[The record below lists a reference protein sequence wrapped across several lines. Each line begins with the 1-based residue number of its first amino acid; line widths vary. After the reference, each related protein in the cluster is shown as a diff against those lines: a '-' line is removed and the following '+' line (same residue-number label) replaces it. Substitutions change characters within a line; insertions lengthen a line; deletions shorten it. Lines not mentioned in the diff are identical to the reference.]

1 MTRIEDD
8 RYLKYVVAR
17 LAAYRNVWW
26 SLANEYDFMKFK
38 NEDDWERIGQLVS
51 GSDPFHRLLGIHNG
65 KILFNQTRPWITHA
79 SIQNG
84 AAVQDPN
91 IAGIYR
97 DAYRKPVVYDE
108 VKYEGNIAN
117 RWGQLSAEELVF
129 LFWNATE
136 IGRAHV

>member
-1 MTRIEDD
+1 MR
-8 RYLKYVVAR
+8 
-17 LAAYRNVWW
+17 

-38 NEDDWERIGQLVS
+38 TEDDWERIGQLVS
-51 GSDPFHRLLGIHNG
+51 GTDPFHRLLGIHNG
-65 KILFNQTRPWITHA
+65 KSCSTRRPWITHA

-97 DAYRKPVVYDE
+97 DAYRKPIVYDE

-129 LFWNATE
+129 LF
-136 IGRAHV
+136 